1 MNLSENSVQSLAQN
15 KEKWYTIEDLAFLCG
30 YSKGNALLAN
40 PNTNEL
46 LNQFNNSNDVKMG
59 GYHNTQKFY
68 SDNVLKALKQYQLR
82 NSTPNALQNKEV
94 AVSGNV
100 SFVVNETR
108 TQTIA
113 AILNDP
119 KALLELAMQSSQK
132 LLEAQPKIE
141 WYDNVADSSNLTE
154 IGTIGKKT
162 GIGSQKIFKKLR
174 EDKIIYQKC
183 DSDGVFYDVPFYD
196 YEKYFEII
204 PEPFIKGDKK
214 CVRNKLLFN
223 QKGVIWATKR
233 YQIKETK

>member
-1 MNLSENSVQSLAQN
+1 MNLSENSKKSLTQN
-15 KEKWYTIEDLAFLCG
+15 SEKWYTVEELSAMTGISIETL
-30 YSKGNALLAN
+30 KGGHSPL
-40 PNTNEL
+40 NEL
-46 LNQFNNSNDVKMG
+46 SIGIETDTQLG
-59 GYHNTQKFY
+59 GYHNTKKFY
-68 SDNVLKALKQYQLR
+68 SEKVLKALKQYQLR
-82 NSTPNALQNKEV
+82 NSVPNALKNKET
-94 AVSGNV
+94 AITGNV

>member
-1 MNLSENSVQSLAQN
+1 MNLSENSEKSLTQN
-15 KEKWYTIEDLAFLCG
+15 SEKWYTIEELASLSG
-30 YSKGNALLAN
+30 ISVETLKGGHSPL
-40 PNTNEL
+40 NEL
-46 LNQFNNSNDVKMG
+46 SIGIEAETQLG
-59 GYHNTQKFY
+59 GYHNTKKFY
-68 SDNVLKALKQYQLR
+68 SVNVLKALKQYQMR
-82 NSTPNALQNKEV
+82 NSAPNALKNKET
-94 AVSGNV
+94 AIKSNV
-100 SFVVNETR
+100 SFVANEVR

-119 KALLELAMQSSQK
+119 KALMELALQSSQK

-162 GIGSQKIFKKLR
+162 GLGSQKIFKKLR

-183 DSDGVFYDVPFYD
+183 DSDGVLYDVPFYD

-223 QKGVIWATKR
+223 QKGVIWATKK
-233 YQIKETK
+233 YQKKENE